1 MKKYYDKLELIER
14 NLLALGSDVYVLKNE
29 VSILKKTNKSFFEL
43 LKGLKIIL
51 KDKGVLTADDFEHA
65 VEFSKALSLLDSQIE
80 EFFDE
85 ELLGSNNNGH

>member
-43 LKGLKIIL
+43 LCP
-51 KDKGVLTADDFEHA
+51 
-65 VEFSKALSLLDSQIE
+65 
-80 EFFDE
+80 
-85 ELLGSNNNGH
+85 